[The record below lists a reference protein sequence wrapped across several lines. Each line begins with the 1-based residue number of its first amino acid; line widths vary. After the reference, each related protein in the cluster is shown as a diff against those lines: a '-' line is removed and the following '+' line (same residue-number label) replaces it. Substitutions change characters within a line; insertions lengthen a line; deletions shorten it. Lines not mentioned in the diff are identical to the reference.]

1 MLHYRWKF
9 ALCLLW
15 FSLESQGRCA
25 EVDPADP
32 VLSITMAGA
41 KVEFKRSELLLR
53 SDLETI
59 NVPADA
65 SYPGR
70 TMSYKAIRAA
80 KLFAGLKIPPQAVI
94 QFQCSDG
101 FSAPLNR
108 DRLLNEDPL
117 SSVAFVAIEPAA
129 SPWPA
134 VKPGGASAGPFYLV
148 WPQPKLSQIG
158 PEEWPFQLT
167 GFTIKENLRL
177 LYPHIFP
184 AARASAEVQQGFAL
198 FTKNCFPCHTINREG
213 STEIGPDLNVPFSP
227 TEYFNRRSL
236 RRLIRNP
243 QELRHYPKSRMS
255 SFPESSMPDAQL
267 DELIAYLTHMAK
279 HKVAATPKHH

>member
-1 MLHYRWKF
+1 MLQCRWF
-9 ALCLLW
+9 STLCMLW
-15 FSLESQGRCA
+15 LSLESQALCVEA
-25 EVDPADP
+25 KPADP
-32 VLSITMAGA
+32 VLSITMAGS
-41 KVEFKRSELLLR
+41 KVEYKRSELLQR
-53 SDLETI
+53 TDLESI
-59 NVPADA
+59 EVAADA

-80 KLFAGLKIPPQAVI
+80 KLFAGLKIPSQAVI

-101 FSAPLNR
+101 FSAPLNK
-108 DRLLNEDPL
+108 DRLLNDNPNA
-117 SSVAFVAIEPAA
+117 SVAFIAIEPEAA
-129 SPWPA
+129 PWPA
-134 VKPGGASAGPFYLV
+134 VKPGGPSAGPFYLV

-184 AARASAEVQQGFAL
+184 AASASAEVQQGFAL

-213 STEIGPDLNVPFSP
+213 SAEIGPDLNVPWSP

-236 RRLIRNP
+236 RRVIRNP
-243 QELRHYPKSRMS
+243 QDLRYYPKSRMS
-255 SFPESSMPDAQL
+255 PFPQNTLPDAQL
-267 DELIAYLTHMAK
+267 DLLIAYLTHMAK
-279 HKVAATPKHH
+279 HKVAAAPKPD